1 MTGFAESIISV
12 NDPNISLED
21 WCKCGAELIELSV
34 SEAIRE
40 NRKHQDQWQ
49 EQLIEMFE
57 MALLDLGGKIKGV
70 TAIQLLGLSEQN
82 AKPVCGVHVI
92 LSDNVEEVAK
102 STKWAL
108 EMTRHPI
115 SR

>member
-1 MTGFAESIISV
+1 MCNVDEQTACNSGLIQAGNMTGFAESIISV

-49 EQLIEMFE
+49 EQLIEM
-57 MALLDLGGKIKGV
+57 L
-70 TAIQLLGLSEQN
+70 
-82 AKPVCGVHVI
+82 
-92 LSDNVEEVAK
+92 
-102 STKWAL
+102 KW
-108 EMTRHPI
+108 HYWI
-115 SR
+115 